1 MEFAGAFHPQI
12 VHTPVAL
19 IIIAALFELIGRA
32 TDIEWWRKAAF
43 AMLVVGVLGAGAAVL
58 SGREAGEAAEH
69 QGVAESAVDA
79 HEDIAIATLWIGIA
93 AVLARAL
100 AGRAGR
106 AKAAV
111 GLLALGLHLA
121 AAVTVGIAGYRG
133 GKLVYEHG
141 ANVKVKGAAVVSDEA
156 AKPNER
162 EAGEHD
168 DHDD

>member
-1 MEFAGAFHPQI
+1 MEFPGAFHPQI
-12 VHTPVAL
+12 VHTPIAL
-19 IIIAALFELIGRA
+19 IIVGAVFELIGRA
-32 TDIEWWRKAAF
+32 TDIDWWRKAAF
-43 AMLVVGVLGAGAAVL
+43 AMLVIGVLGAGAAVL
-58 SGREAGEAAEH
+58 SGQEAGESAEH

-79 HEDIAIATLWIGIA
+79 HEDIAKVTLWIGIA

-141 ANVKVKGAAVVSDEA
+141 ANVKVKGAAVTSDGP
-156 AKPNER
+156 AKP
-162 EAGEHD
+162 AEHESD